1 MTTTTSRRHVI
12 GAVLATGSSGMIVS
26 SHAAAAAEDDN
37 IATTT
42 ATAGAFDDYATRD
55 RNGNR
60 GAVIRDDYWFIS
72 GKVPPR
78 ILGGPLRETN
88 APQFNAFGSCATNDG
103 QNSCTYVSL
112 KQRIP
117 AYTKYASSISYGA
130 DQYRKLGL
138 VLAKL
143 PSSSSSSSSVGPDN
157 TSAAAVWS
165 EAASYLEREDKI
177 YPPGII
183 DAELKMLLFATAM
196 LTSPNFP
203 GPSKELLVS
212 RYYVNELHFANGE
225 TLTALYEHD
234 AIRAQAAY
242 AYGRDCWNSY
252 YQTIDRQIVP
262 KMGEKFVPIS

>member
-1 MTTTTSRRHVI
+1 VE
-12 GAVLATGSSGMIVS
+12 G
-26 SHAAAAAEDDN
+26 D

-42 ATAGAFDDYATRD
+42 TTTTAFDYASRD

-88 APQFNAFGSCATNDG
+88 APQFNAFGSCETNDG

-130 DQYRKLGL
+130 DQYRKLGM

-143 PSSSSSSSSVGPDN
+143 PSSSSSLSVGGPY
-157 TSAAAVWS
+157 AAVWS

-203 GPSKELLVS
+203 GPSKELLIS

-225 TLTALYEHD
+225 TLTALYEQD

-262 KMGEKFVPIS
+262 KVGEKFTPIS

>member
-1 MTTTTSRRHVI
+1 MTTTITSRRHVI

-26 SHAAAAAEDDN
+26 SAAAVEDDG
-37 IATTT
+37 IATTV
-42 ATAGAFDDYATRD
+42 AAAFDFDYATRD

-88 APQFNAFGSCATNDG
+88 APQFNAFGSCETNDKD

-117 AYTKYASSISYGA
+117 AYTKYGSSITYGA
-130 DQYRKLGL
+130 DQYRKLGV

-143 PSSSSSSSSVGPDN
+143 PSSSSVGGPDAAA
-157 TSAAAVWS
+157 AAAVWS

-203 GPSKELLVS
+203 GPSKELLIS
-212 RYYVNELHFANGE
+212 RYYINELHFANGE

-234 AIRAQAAY
+234 TIRARAAY

-262 KMGEKFVPIS
+262 KVGEKFTPIS